1 MSSSISQ
8 ARQLLMG
15 VARSHF
21 VSIGLVCGSIFS
33 LVYGVELVLSLWG
46 IALALVFRLL
56 VAAHAAFGL
65 WRLLRTL
72 YQRRRLSGNGDAWLA
87 LTMTLA
93 PLGVLVFAPYDTV
106 FHFFLARH
114 EARLEGAI
122 KSGPGLYQAGLFK
135 VQFEIPDTVDGVTY
149 IRAGTIGWDDSLWLI
164 HCDSGPLKYESF
176 VEACVGLSWPSRGI
190 FEEVRH
196 VRGPWYYIIH

>member
-1 MSSSISQ
+1 
-8 ARQLLMG
+8 MG

-33 LVYGVELVLSLWG
+33 LVYGVELVLSLWT
-46 IALALVFRLL
+46 IALSLVFRLL

-93 PLGVLVFAPYDTV
+93 PLGVLVFAPYDAA

-114 EARLEGAI
+114 EARLEEAI

-135 VQFEIPDTVDGVTY
+135 VQFEIPNTVDGVTY
-149 IRAGTIGWDDSLWLI
+149 IRAGTCGWDDSLWLI
-164 HCDSGPLKYESF
+164 HCDSGPLTYESF
-176 VEACVGLSWPSRGI
+176 VLACVGVSLPSRR
-190 FEEVRH
+190 FFDEVTH
-196 VRGPWYYIIH
+196 VRGPWYYIIY